1 LRHDPDHTG
10 ARWFDGVLLAQ
21 QSRTRDAL
29 VADVP
34 GLTRDRKYG
43 YVRHEGRSCVVIDT
57 GGLVESIVGGIER
70 LMAEQTLKAV
80 DEADRVLF
88 VVDSREGCTPQDLH
102 VADLLR
108 RSGKSVIV
116 VANKAEGLDDDM
128 AQAEFH
134 RFGFGEP
141 NRSDFRST
149 IRTAWDIRII
159 DWFYMHICNFF
170 DT

>member
-1 LRHDPDHTG
+1 MPVTKA
-10 ARWFDGVLLAQ
+10 AR
-21 QSRTRDAL
+21 
-29 VADVP
+29 
-34 GLTRDRKYG
+34 
-43 YVRHEGRSCVVIDT
+43 CVVIDT

-80 DEADRVLF
+80 EEADRVLL
-88 VVDSREGCTPQDLH
+88 VVDSRQGCTPQDLH

-108 RSGKSVIV
+108 RSGKPVLV

-141 NRSDFRST
+141 VAISSAHMQGLDDADRARARRARRRRSMRPTCSGYTRRRRSGSPWSAA
-149 IRTAWDIRII
+149 RTSASRR
-159 DWFYMHICNFF
+159 
-170 DT
+170 